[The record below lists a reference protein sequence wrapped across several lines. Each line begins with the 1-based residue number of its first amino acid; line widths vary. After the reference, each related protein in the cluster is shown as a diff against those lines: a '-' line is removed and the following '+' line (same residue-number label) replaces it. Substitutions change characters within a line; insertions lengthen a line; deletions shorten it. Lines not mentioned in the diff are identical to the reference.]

1 MGMMYGSRVT
11 VMNATE
17 GDYYAFVETYG
28 GGGGAVEIQATLR
41 PVLASGA
48 ACDPAGVNNRCM
60 TGTCPAATMM
70 CP

>member
-1 MGMMYGSRVT
+1 
-11 VMNATE
+11 
-17 GDYYAFVETYG
+17 
-28 GGGGAVEIQATLR
+28 
-41 PVLASGA
+41 VLASGA